1 MIDPELKNH
10 LEKIEGELLHM
21 RKASGGIW
29 HTLWRGAVYG
39 AGYVVGAVLIII
51 IAGWILNLV
60 GIIPAFSREVIDF
73 QTALGNIGN
82 TVR

>member
-10 LEKIEGELLHM
+10 LEKIESELLNT
-21 RKASGGIW
+21 RKSSVGIW
-29 HTLWRGAVYG
+29 QTLWHGVVYG

-51 IAGWILNLV
+51 IAGWILNVV
-60 GIIPAFSREVIDF
+60 GVIPAFSREVTDF